1 MICLLWCGFLFAQS
15 QPVTM
20 PQGKTTLSQVFRQV
34 ESQTGMSVDYDAKEV
49 NLSQV
54 VTVPSGVSTVKGLL
68 DATLPG
74 AGYSYTINKMHIV
87 VSAREVVRT
96 KTITGTVVDANGEPV
111 MGVGIF
117 VKGNSN
123 GTVTDTDGSYSIEAD
138 GSATL
143 VFTSLGYKEVE
154 VAVGKRSVVN
164 VTLEEDTLFLED
176 AVVVGYGVQKKE
188 NLTGAVSV
196 VDAESIGKRSNA
208 SLGGILQGTVPGLT
222 VTTSSGRPDESASL
236 NIRGWNSINS
246 GSPLVLV
253 DGVVGSLERV
263 NPNDV
268 ESISVLKD
276 ASSAAVY
283 GAKAAFGVV
292 LVTTKSGGDK
302 DGRGTIHYSGRWGF
316 SSPTTSTDWETRG
329 YDLVYTINKFG
340 MAFNGKKQ
348 ILYDDAD
355 MAELWVRRN
364 DVTEN
369 PERPWVVLD
378 EANRGYKYYA
388 NTDWWHIFFNDV
400 KPTQNHDISFR
411 GGTKTIKYFLSG
423 NFNKEQ
429 GVFRINPD
437 VYRKYNLR
445 ARVSFDVKPWLN
457 VSENA
462 AFYSANY
469 TYPGISDMNDAMYK
483 CSAGYFAY
491 LLPQSPEGYY
501 LYKDNYGGGGQTI
514 LGNLANEHFVN
525 RNRTNNFTNT
535 VEVTIKPV
543 QQLEIKGNYSYSL
556 NSYYQMNR
564 SVNGTF
570 AAPQRLKT
578 VSQTTGDNE
587 DKLVE
592 NTQSTDLHSVNL
604 FATFADTFA
613 DAHNL
618 KVMAGGP
625 LFGTVCGS
633 IRNLTVE
640 DAKIEATADDAA
652 VVVGVAGSS
661 ETEEDFVMK
670 NVTVKKS
677 SVSSD
682 YKRAGALIAHLRNGV
697 VENCVAECPVYAQQ
711 QAGGLIGRVDAGT
724 LTGCSATGN
733 ATAEAYYIG
742 GLVGYAGNVTVKGC
756 SATGDVSSLGGNY
769 SRAGGLIGQIEG
781 NATLEKCHA
790 TGNVE
795 GQGHMAGGLVGII
808 GETEGYTVS
817 ISKCYATGSVTL
829 PHGESGNWSH
839 AGGLLGTISS
849 LNTEL
854 SISDCYSTGA
864 ILSRRYSG
872 GFVGSVYNKAKACK
886 SLTIKN
892 SYCSSDLSGIVVADR
907 CGIALGLNDGAQA
920 TVPTVI
926 TCTGF
931 VAWNVS
937 ERPFSYNDA
946 ISTDGNYYGSEGT
959 ISAQAKALG
968 WDENIW
974 DLSGNEPKL
983 K

>member
-1 MICLLWCGFLFAQS
+1 MKQIFLPALALAAFLLPFSCQKANNGGSEPAVPSTLSVSVKNVQELYEVPKSQSVSLEVSVTAAPTSAEAYTITLAPSTALVAAYNTKNGTNYEMLPASAFQFVTSSVILPKFTAQS
-15 QPVTM
+15 STCELRLKGEGCEEGVTYVLPVVID
-20 PQGKTTLSQVFRQV
+20 G
-34 ESQTGMSVDYDAKEV
+34 
-49 NLSQV
+49 
-54 VTVPSGVSTVKGLL
+54 VKG
-68 DATLPG
+68 
-74 AGYSYTINKMHIV
+74 
-87 VSAREVVRT
+87 
-96 KTITGTVVDANGEPV
+96 GTN
-111 MGVGIF
+111 F
-117 VKGNSN
+117 
-123 GTVTDTDGSYSIEAD
+123 EA
-138 GSATL
+138 
-143 VFTSLGYKEVE
+143 
-154 VAVGKRSVVN
+154 
-164 VTLEEDTLFLED
+164 
-176 AVVVGYGVQKKE
+176 
-188 NLTGAVSV
+188 
-196 VDAESIGKRSNA
+196 
-208 SLGGILQGTVPGLT
+208 
-222 VTTSSGRPDESASL
+222 PD
-236 NIRGWNSINS
+236 
-246 GSPLVLV
+246 
-253 DGVVGSLERV
+253 
-263 NPNDV
+263 
-268 ESISVLKD
+268 
-276 ASSAAVY
+276 
-283 GAKAAFGVV
+283 
-292 LVTTKSGGDK
+292 
-302 DGRGTIHYSGRWGF
+302 
-316 SSPTTSTDWETRG
+316 
-329 YDLVYTINKFG
+329 
-340 MAFNGKKQ
+340 
-348 ILYDDAD
+348 
-355 MAELWVRRN
+355 
-364 DVTEN
+364 
-369 PERPWVVLD
+369 
-378 EANRGYKYYA
+378 
-388 NTDWWHIFFNDV
+388 
-400 KPTQNHDISFR
+400 
-411 GGTKTIKYFLSG
+411 
-423 NFNKEQ
+423 
-429 GVFRINPD
+429 
-437 VYRKYNLR
+437 
-445 ARVSFDVKPWLN
+445 
-457 VSENA
+457 ENA
-462 AFYSANY
+462 AFILFQMGAPKAAGSGTKADPY
-469 TYPGISDMNDAMYK
+469 TINGIDTFLLVGSLLKDDATV
-483 CSAGYFAY
+483 YFKLTGDVDFSEVEFTEENPWVPFNNAIDDDAK
-491 LLPQSPEGYY
+491 PAARAR
-501 LYKDNYGGGGQTI
+501 KIDFD
-514 LGNLANEHFVN
+514 GNGHKIV
-525 RNRTNNFTNT
+525 NFT
-535 VEVTIKPV
+535 
-543 QQLEIKGNYSYSL
+543 
-556 NSYYQMNR
+556 
-564 SVNGTF
+564 
-570 AAPQRLKT
+570 
-578 VSQTTGDNE
+578 
-587 DKLVE
+587 
-592 NTQSTDLHSVNL
+592 
-604 FATFADTFA
+604 
-613 DAHNL
+613 
-618 KVMAGGP
+618 AGGP

-670 NVTVKKS
+670 NVTVNKS

-697 VENCVAECPVYAQQ
+697 VEDCVAECPVYSQQ

-829 PHGESGNWSH
+829 PHGETGNWSH

-849 LNTEL
+849 LNTEVT
-854 SISDCYSTGA
+854 ISDCYATGA